1 MYLRSTFGL
10 LLLLAATITHAD
22 PLLDQ
27 GLAKMADEIK
37 KFIQEEKRPASI
49 IVGDFSG
56 LPKLK
61 ASGGV
66 EISRSI
72 AEQLEKAGIKV
83 SDDAQ
88 LQLMGKFKLAEKKQ
102 YPQDQFESLSLE
114 IEATI
119 LDGDGNELA
128 ELPINVFGSVALQ
141 IAGQTGEFPTDLPE
155 GLRQE
160 QLIKQT
166 KVPTTQTEN
175 TKTKPSATSPFA
187 LEVLVRNGNQLASRS
202 PKLDSQSRSS
212 VDLHLGEEY
221 VVRLHNSA
229 SFEAAVTLTIDGVDM
244 FVDAKDVPKDS
255 RLIVFPGK
263 SIDVPG
269 WYVTKTNTKA
279 FEIGGYEES
288 VAKRVGNSTNIGT
301 ITATFRACW
310 DPTGAPPA
318 DEPRGTPKGGKATKQ
333 GRDIDK
339 NYVQITRDF
348 GEVRAVI
355 SVRYDR

>member
-102 YPQDQFESLSLE
+102 HPQDQFESLSLE
-114 IEATI
+114 IEAT
-119 LDGDGNELA
+119 DRK
-128 ELPINVFGSVALQ
+128 SV
-141 IAGQTGEFPTDLPE
+141 
-155 GLRQE
+155 
-160 QLIKQT
+160 
-166 KVPTTQTEN
+166 V
-175 TKTKPSATSPFA
+175 
-187 LEVLVRNGNQLASRS
+187 
-202 PKLDSQSRSS
+202 
-212 VDLHLGEEY
+212 
-221 VVRLHNSA
+221 
-229 SFEAAVTLTIDGVDM
+229 
-244 FVDAKDVPKDS
+244 
-255 RLIVFPGK
+255 
-263 SIDVPG
+263 
-269 WYVTKTNTKA
+269 
-279 FEIGGYEES
+279 
-288 VAKRVGNSTNIGT
+288 
-301 ITATFRACW
+301 
-310 DPTGAPPA
+310 
-318 DEPRGTPKGGKATKQ
+318 
-333 GRDIDK
+333 
-339 NYVQITRDF
+339 
-348 GEVRAVI
+348 
-355 SVRYDR
+355 